1 MIRILSLKTLSIVRR
16 LENITLV
23 RRFIKRLTI
32 LVDFDATQPY
42 GYDETLGEEPEPGTS
57 FKGRGSAQYCPDAAT
72 KDHELNHFV
81 CNCSVFSL
89 LVRYIFI
96 LHDYVADS

>member
-32 LVDFDATQPY
+32 LVDFDATQRY
-42 GYDETLGEEPEPGTS
+42 GYDVTLGEEPNANFRRTV
-57 FKGRGSAQYCPDAAT
+57 QYCPEAAEN
-72 KDHELNHFV
+72 DHELNHYV

-96 LHDYVADS
+96 LCDYVADS